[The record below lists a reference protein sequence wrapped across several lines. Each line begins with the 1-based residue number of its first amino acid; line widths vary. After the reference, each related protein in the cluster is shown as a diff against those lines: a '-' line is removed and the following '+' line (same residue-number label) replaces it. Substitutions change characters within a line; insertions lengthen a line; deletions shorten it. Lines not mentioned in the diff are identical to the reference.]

1 MILQGKNAVVTGC
14 SRGIGRAIVECF
26 AENGANVWAHARKE
40 TAEFQEFCRE
50 VSCKNQVEVAPIY
63 FDMTDDA
70 GMKEAVK
77 TIHQQKKWGGGID
90 ILVNNAGILSG
101 TNAIFLMTKF
111 EDVAQVMNVNFM
123 AAMKFT
129 QLVSKFM
136 IRQKSGSII
145 NISSVAGLYGHP
157 GQWAYAA
164 SKSAL
169 IGATLTLAS
178 EYGGMGIRVNAVAP
192 GLTRTAMADA
202 PEADFRERMV
212 QETMLGRLAE
222 PREIANVA
230 AFLASDLSSYV
241 TGQVIQ
247 VNGGLKLL

>member
-26 AENGANVWAHARKE
+26 AQNGANVWAHARKE

-50 VSCKNQVEVAPIY
+50 VSRENQVEVVPIY
-63 FDMTDDA
+63 FDMADDA

-77 TIHQQKKWGGGID
+77 TIHQQKKWGGRID
-90 ILVNNAGILSG
+90 VLVNNAGILSG
-101 TNAIFLMTKF
+101 TNALFPMTKF
-111 EDVAQVMNVNFM
+111 EDVEHVMNVNFM
-123 AAMKFT
+123 AAMKLT

-136 IRQKSGSII
+136 IRQKSGAIV
-145 NISSVAGLYGHP
+145 NISSVAALYGHP

-169 IGATLTLAS
+169 INATLTLAS
-178 EYGGMGIRVNAVAP
+178 EYGEKGIRVNAVAP
-192 GLTRTAMADA
+192 GMVRTAMADA
-202 PEADFRERMV
+202 AKPDIKERFV

-247 VNGGLKLL
+247 ANGGLKL